1 MSRPLVYGPTY
12 AEMRDPQLIDPALR
26 TRARVARDA
35 APLAEENLFTLGWR
49 DLTGRVPHRV
59 LPPALT
65 GVAAPIVV
73 VSGKRF
79 PTGSHKVGAAYA
91 ILMEKQLD
99 GHVLAGVHT
108 LVCPSTGNFGIG
120 MAWVGG
126 RMGYRTVTVVSEDVE
141 AQRYEKIRAFG
152 GDVELAPGTG
162 GDLKRLLDRVRVLA
176 AEPPNIAVDQYSEF
190 GNYRFHYEVTG
201 NAIIDLAQD
210 LGARGVGDGTVRAFV
225 AAVGSGGTLAA
236 ADRLRQKFSG
246 LATVG
251 LEPLQCSTFYN
262 LGFGPHL
269 IDGIG
274 HRHVAWI
281 HNVRAMDYV
290 MCIDDVECLRGL
302 QLLQEGTE
310 ALIAEGVPEV
320 DARGFGNF
328 FGVSGVCNI
337 LGAIRTARLLNLG
350 PRDTVVTVA
359 TDGFDRYSS
368 ALVRLTRERGPMDQD
383 EARRRLGIFRSAPAA
398 CVLEGRPAV
407 RERWLN
413 QKYLTWVELR
423 GRSEEELRAQASE
436 EFWLREQ
443 ARVAEYDRRQRE
455 AREGAAIPREE

>member
-1 MSRPLVYGPTY
+1 MTRPLVFGPTY
-12 AEMRDPQLIDPALR
+12 AEMRDPQLLDPGLR
-26 TRARVARDA
+26 TRARGARDA
-35 APLAEENLFTLGWR
+35 APLAEENLFNLGWR
-49 DLTGRVPHRV
+49 DSTGRIPHRV

-65 GVAAPIVV
+65 GVDAPIVV
-73 VSGKRF
+73 LSGKRF
-79 PTGSHKVGAAYA
+79 LTGSHKVGPAYS

-99 GHVLAGVHT
+99 GQVRPGVHT
-108 LVCPSTGNFGIG
+108 VVCPSTGNFGIG

-126 RMGYRTVTVVSEDVE
+126 RLGYRTLTVVSEGVE

-152 GDVELAPGTG
+152 GDVDTAPGTG
-162 GDLKRLLDRVRVLA
+162 SELKPLLDRVRVLA
-176 AEPPNIAVDQYSEF
+176 AEPGNVSVDQYSEF

-201 NAIIDLAQD
+201 QAVIDLAQE
-210 LGARGVGDGTVRAFV
+210 LSGRGIGDGTVRAFV

-236 ADRLRQKFSG
+236 ADRLRQRFSG
-246 LATVG
+246 VATIG

-262 LGFGPHL
+262 LGFGSHR

-290 MCIDDVECLRGL
+290 LCIDDVECLLAL

-320 DARGFGNF
+320 DARGYGNL

-337 LGAIRTARLLNLG
+337 LGAIRTARLLGCG
-350 PRDTVVTVA
+350 PRDLVVTVA
-359 TDGFDRYSS
+359 TDGFDRYPS
-368 ALVRLTRERGPMDQD
+368 ALVRLTRERGPMDRD
-383 EARRRLGIFRSAPAA
+383 EARRRLALFRATPVARL
-398 CVLEGRPAV
+398 LEGRPAV

-413 QKYLTWVELR
+413 QKYLTWVEQR
-423 GRSEEELRAQASE
+423 DFPEDDLRAQASD

-443 ARVAEYDRRQRE
+443 AKVADYDRRQLE
-455 AREGAAIPREE
+455 ARAAS